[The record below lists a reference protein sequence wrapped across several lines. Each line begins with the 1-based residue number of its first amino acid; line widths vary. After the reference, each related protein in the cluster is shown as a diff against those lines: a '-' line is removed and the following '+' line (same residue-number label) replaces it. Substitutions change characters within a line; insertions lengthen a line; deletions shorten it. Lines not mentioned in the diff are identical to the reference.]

1 MLSMSPEAVAAS
13 EMIGQGTKKREL
25 MNKER
30 MKAVAMLIGW
40 VKNGHLPYRSIA
52 IVAKSFGVAHNVTF
66 MASDMICMH
75 DRSNYFSRN

>member
-52 IVAKSFGVAHNVTF
+52 IVA
-66 MASDMICMH
+66 
-75 DRSNYFSRN
+75 